1 MANILLV
8 ANLNCD
14 RILLLDK
21 PLASGGRFHYRDGGQ
36 RLGGG
41 GANTGLGLVWA
52 GHRVALVSQVGRDD
66 VGDWLLAETSTAGI
80 DCHLI
85 QRRPG
90 NTCEM
95 LLMMT
100 PNGDRTIIRPQR
112 PIFELPAPP
121 RWRRWDALYINS
133 SAEGAVSWAKT
144 ALEHCLVVG
153 QLAKDERKR
162 PCHVLI
168 TSSSDLA
175 GRAEGEL
182 WEYAQGIA
190 GDCLR
195 HFIVTDGAK
204 GARAHSRDGVIRV
217 AAEPAEV
224 IDTTG
229 AGDVY
234 AAGLI
239 HGLLSGMPLEL
250 AMKEAAIWGA
260 FAVQSESST
269 PGTALKN
276 YLDEKETECHTTAI
290 VGG

>member
-1 MANILLV
+1 MANVLLV

-21 PLASGGRFHYRDGGQ
+21 PLTSGGRFHYHDGGQ

-52 GHRVALVSQVGRDD
+52 GHRVALVSQVGRDK

-85 QRRPG
+85 SRRPG

-112 PIFELPAPP
+112 PIFELPVPP
-121 RWRRWDALYINS
+121 RWQRWDVLYINS

-153 QLAKDERKR
+153 QLAKDERQR
-162 PCHVLI
+162 PCHILI
-168 TSSSDLA
+168 TSASDLA
-175 GRAEGEL
+175 GRASGDL
-182 WEYAQGIA
+182 WLYAKDIA
-190 GDCLR
+190 GDSLQ
-195 HFIVTDGAK
+195 HFIVTDGPK
-204 GARAHSRDGVIRV
+204 GAKAYSETGTLHV
-217 AAEPAEV
+217 PARPANV
-224 IDTTG
+224 VDTTG

-239 HGLLSGMPLEL
+239 HGLVSGL
-250 AMKEAAIWGA
+250 ALQQAMEEAAIWA
-260 FAVQSESST
+260 AIAVESESST
-269 PGTALKN
+269 PGEALKDH
-276 YLDEKETECHTTAI
+276 LAEKEAECHTTATKPP
-290 VGG
+290 